1 MFSNDELAEAFVN
14 SELFLP
20 LENVQLNGRQFQN
33 KTLFG
38 RMLTITVWPT
48 DNPGNHFEGILKMTQ
63 GSKQRQI
70 ENMSQKFY
78 DFYNEFVK

>member
-20 LENVQLNGRQFQN
+20 SDIDKINGKQLQHN
-33 KTLFG
+33 TLFG

-48 DNPGNHFEGILKMTQ
+48 DNPGNHFEGIAKMTP
-63 GSKQRQI
+63 GSKQKQLD
-70 ENMSQKFY
+70 NMSQKFY
-78 DFYNEFVK
+78 GFYNEFVK

>member
-1 MFSNDELAEAFVN
+1 MFSNDELAETFVN

-48 DNPGNHFEGILKMTQ
+48 DNPGNHFDCILKTFPGVKQ
-63 GSKQRQI
+63 SKP
-70 ENMSQKFY
+70 ENMSQEFY
-78 DFYNEFVK
+78 HFYNEFVK